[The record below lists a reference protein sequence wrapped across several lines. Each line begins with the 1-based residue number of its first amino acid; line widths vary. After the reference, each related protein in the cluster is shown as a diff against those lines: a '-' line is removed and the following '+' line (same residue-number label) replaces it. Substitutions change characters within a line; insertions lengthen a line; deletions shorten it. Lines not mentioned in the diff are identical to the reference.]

1 MSEQHKIKASSKRME
16 MVDAATHAGHGAGI
30 LSSEA
35 ALDDHTEERREV
47 ADNVG
52 AGNPTEDPSEAAT
65 RPWHLMD
72 NAPQDGTMIEV
83 KEDPEDPDVSA
94 VMVRYY
100 HTSVRD
106 RARRKWVPTAWW
118 RNALTA
124 ERLSFE
130 PFCWRMPDGFTQP
143 GMIVA

>member
-1 MSEQHKIKASSKRME
+1 MSEQHKIKASAKRME
-16 MVDAATHAGHGAGI
+16 MVEP
-30 LSSEA
+30 L
-35 ALDDHTEERREV
+35 
-47 ADNVG
+47 
-52 AGNPTEDPSEAAT
+52 AGNFNVPVIKDGTHGDDLAPYVTPIKLPDMSQS

-106 RARRKWVPTAWW
+106 RARRKWVPAAWW

>member
-1 MSEQHKIKASSKRME
+1 MSEQHKIKASAKRME
-16 MVDAATHAGHGAGI
+16 MAPETVTVPGARYEVPPAVVLVEQDGTPIDAMPVYIT
-30 LSSEA
+30 SVSN
-35 ALDDHTEERREV
+35 ERL
-47 ADNVG
+47 
-52 AGNPTEDPSEAAT
+52 
-65 RPWHLMD
+65 WHLMD

-106 RARRKWVPTAWW
+106 RARRKWVPAAWW

>member
-1 MSEQHKIKASSKRME
+1 MKEPQIKTSGKRME
-16 MVDAATHAGHGAGI
+16 MAEDFTPA
-30 LSSEA
+30 
-35 ALDDHTEERREV
+35 EV
-47 ADNVG
+47 VG
-52 AGNPTEDPSEAAT
+52 AAVIEDVPGIGPGVFPIVSDEP

-106 RARRKWVPTAWW
+106 RARRKWVPAAWW